1 MRLQEFK
8 AEEKTNQR
16 GSLTVM
22 DQSGSHWISKE
33 KGLLFLL
40 RVEPCPSTR

>member
-8 AEEKTNQR
+8 AEEKRNQR
-16 GSLTVM
+16 GSLTVI

-40 RVEPCPSTR
+40 RLEPCPSTR